1 MTPLG
6 GLAVA
11 GLLAAASQGAGTVQ
25 APVPPRQADP
35 VLAAGT
41 RVPMRTV
48 EALSSRTARQG
59 QRFGL
64 EVTEAVLVDDLV
76 VIPKGAP
83 GIGEVRRVVEKG
95 IFGKSGKLEVQ
106 VLFVTVGGSRIRLD
120 GRTRDKGSSGAV
132 GVALGLPLVGIS
144 SAFISGTSARIPAGT
159 AIEGFVY
166 EDLPLRPAASAGN

>member
-1 MTPLG
+1 MSPLG

-11 GLLAAASQGAGTVQ
+11 GLLAAASHAAAPEQ
-25 APVPPRQADP
+25 AAQVPPRYAGP

-41 RVPMRTV
+41 RVPMRTT
-48 EALSSRTARQG
+48 EALSSKTAHQG

-64 EVTEAVLVDDLV
+64 EVTEAVLVDNLV
-76 VIPKGAP
+76 VIPQGAR
-83 GIGEVRRVVEKG
+83 GVGEVRRVVEKG

-106 VLFVTVGGSRIRLD
+106 VLFVTVAGNRIRLD
-120 GRTRDKGSSGAV
+120 GRAVDKGSSGAV

-159 AIEGFVY
+159 LLDGFVY
-166 EDLPLRPAASAGN
+166 EDLPLRPAEA